1 VPHSGLARL
10 GGKCLL
16 LVDWPYSKARYDG
29 TRFWLALDLDVG
41 LLSGLASGEARRGVM
56 LSAVALIW

>member
-1 VPHSGLARL
+1 
-10 GGKCLL
+10 
-16 LVDWPYSKARYDG
+16 VDWPYSKARYDG

-56 LSAVALIW
+56 LSAVAPIW